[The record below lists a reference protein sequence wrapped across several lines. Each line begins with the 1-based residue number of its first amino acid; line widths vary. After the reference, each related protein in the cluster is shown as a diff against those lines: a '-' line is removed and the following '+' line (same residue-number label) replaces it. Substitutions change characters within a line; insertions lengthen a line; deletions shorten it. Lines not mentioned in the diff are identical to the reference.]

1 MSTEPNNPNPIPE
14 TIAQADVEGMIGL
27 IGSSGSKG
35 AAAVKKE
42 TSPPPV
48 FRRLSS
54 FSATEL
60 RKLRDRQEEFIRSLA
75 ARLSGHLRLEVGL
88 QITRLESLPFGKLM
102 AEVSN
107 PTYLSLLKLEP
118 LKGIC
123 LLEIPPQLGLS
134 IVDRELGGAGV
145 SIGENRALT
154 EIESRIISRV
164 VELSVGEWC
173 ASWGDMLELRPTF
186 LGHESNGAFVQ
197 NISADTVMLV
207 LAVEMQMGEVTK
219 QIHFGFPH
227 LGLEPLVQ
235 KLDADADKQPKA
247 KSAPGSPKWNRLLD
261 DINIKVTADLPTLK
275 ITTGELA
282 NMKAGDV
289 IPLDPEILQNLRV
302 SLAKKQK
309 FLASAGRCESRW
321 AARITKVLEA

>member
-1 MSTEPNNPNPIPE
+1 MSTDPNIPNPDQQMAAEAGDLSTPIGVSGSPGG
-14 TIAQADVEGMIGL
+14 TAMIGE
-27 IGSSGSKG
+27 
-35 AAAVKKE
+35 KKP
-42 TSPPPV
+42 SLV

-60 RKLRDRQEEFIRSLA
+60 RKLRERQEEFIRSLA

-88 QITRLESLPFGKLM
+88 KITRLESMPFEKLTDGL
-102 AEVSN
+102 SN

-123 LLEIPPQLGLS
+123 LLEIPPQLALS

-145 SIGENRALT
+145 CLDENRALT
-154 EIESRIISRV
+154 EIESRILSRV
-164 VELSVGEWC
+164 VEMSVGEWC
-173 ASWGDMLELRPTF
+173 ASWSDMLELRST
-186 LGHESNGAFVQ
+186 LLRHESNAAFVQ
-197 NISADTVMLV
+197 SISPDTMMLI
-207 LAVEMQMGEVTK
+207 LGIEMQMGEITK
-219 QIHFGFPH
+219 QINFGFPH
-227 LGLEPLVQ
+227 LGLEPLIQ
-235 KLDADADKQPKA
+235 KLDTDADKLPKA
-247 KSAPGSPKWNRLLD
+247 KSTPASPKWNRMLD
-261 DINIKVTADLPTLK
+261 DVNIKVTADLPTLK
-275 ITTGELA
+275 ITTRELA

-309 FLASAGRCESRW
+309 FLATAGRCESSW

>member
-1 MSTEPNNPNPIPE
+1 MSTEPNNPNLIPE
-14 TIAQADVEGMIGL
+14 MIPPSDIEGLTAQIGV
-27 IGSSGSKG
+27 SSVKS
-35 AAAVKKE
+35 APPVKKE
-42 TSPPPV
+42 GSPPLV
-48 FRRLSS
+48 FRRLSA
-54 FSATEL
+54 FSTNEL
-60 RKLRDRQEEFIRSLA
+60 RKLRARQEEFIRSLA

-88 QITRLESLPFGKLM
+88 TITQLESMPFGKWLD
-102 AEVSN
+102 AVSN

-145 SIGENRALT
+145 SIDENRALT
-154 EIESRIISRV
+154 EIESRILSRV
-164 VELSVGEWC
+164 VEMSFSEWC
-173 ASWGDMLELRPTF
+173 QSWSDLLELRPA
-186 LGHESNGAFVQ
+186 LIGHESNGAFVQ

-207 LAVEMQMGEVTK
+207 LSIEMQMGEVTK

-227 LGLEPLVQ
+227 LGLEPLIQ
-235 KLDADADKQPKA
+235 KLDADAGKQPKA
-247 KSAPGSPKWNRLLD
+247 KPAPTSPKWNRLLD
-261 DINIKVTADLPTLK
+261 DVNIKITADLPVLK
-275 ITTGELA
+275 ITTRELA

-289 IPLDPEILQNLRV
+289 IPLDPEILQNLHV

-309 FLASAGRCESRW
+309 FLASAGRCESHW